1 MKYFYYIFFCITLC
15 LSLGADI
22 FAPYP
27 YYEQNLALGA
37 SAPSL
42 SHIFG
47 TDSLG
52 RDIFSRVLY
61 GGQISFSIGIF
72 ATVFASLIGISY
84 GIISAMGSKK
94 RDYFMMRIIDITYS
108 LPFTV
113 LVIILTMLFG
123 RSLLLLFVAIGAV
136 EWLGIARITRGQ
148 VLELKSAQFVEASQ
162 VLGQSNLKIILKH
175 ILPNAKNAIAVC
187 AILTV
192 PSVMLLESFLS
203 FLGLGVQAPLPSWGS
218 LIKEGAEY
226 MQESPWQLIFPA
238 SIFALSLFC
247 INGISE
253 SLNTLVR
260 SKN

>member
-1 MKYFYYIFFCITLC
+1 MKYFYYIFFSIVLVLC
-15 LSLGADI
+15 LGAD
-22 FAPYP
+22 FLAPYP

-37 SAPSL
+37 SAPSF

-52 RDIFSRVLY
+52 RDIFSRVLF

-72 ATVFASLIGISY
+72 ATLFATLIGVIYGTIS
-84 GIISAMGSKK
+84 GIGSKR
-94 RDYFMMRIIDITYS
+94 RDYFMMRFIDISYS

-123 RSLLLLFVAIGAV
+123 RSLVLLFVAIGAV
-136 EWLGIARITRGQ
+136 EWLSIARITRGQ
-148 VLELKSAQFVEASQ
+148 VLELKSSQFVEASL
-162 VLGQSNLKIILKH
+162 VLGQSRLKIILKH

-187 AILTV
+187 AILTM

-218 LIKEGAEY
+218 LINEGTQY

-238 SIFALSLFC
+238 IIFALSLFS

-253 SLNTLVR
+253 SLN
-260 SKN
+260 KK